1 MKALL
6 RFENYLWY
14 LLGSKY
20 CLALLYWFYI
30 ILIWS
35 ISLNYMIITNFIY
48 TLLAWWIDIK
58 LSKYA
63 ECQTKISSWS
73 KYCLLCLL
81 FLILYI
87 HIPSGDVLH
96 ICSTYYRSIRRNR
109 IFIIFMVLN
118 LPFYYVMK
126 LQIQVHATINMGF
139 PNLICICIK
148 WFMWFDRNA
157 THFY

>member
-20 CLALLYWFYI
+20 CLARL
-30 ILIWS
+30 
-35 ISLNYMIITNFIY
+35 
-48 TLLAWWIDIK
+48 TLLVWWLNNE
-58 LSKYA
+58 LSKYVK
-63 ECQTKISSWS
+63 CQTKVSSWS

-81 FLILYI
+81 LLHIY
-87 HIPSGDVLH
+87 IPSGDVLH
-96 ICSTYYRSIRRNR
+96 ICSIYYRSIRRNR
-109 IFIIFMVLN
+109 IFIIFLVLN

-126 LQIQVHATINMGF
+126 MQIQVHATINMGF
-139 PNLICICIK
+139 SNLICITIK
-148 WFMWFDRNA
+148 WFMWFHRNA